1 VEGRQTHF
9 LIAIATCHAPNPD
22 QSTLVEFLVS
32 FPLIILNRETLAA
45 KVEDVAIR
53 TLIKPENAFSAENI
67 GWQLII

>member
-1 VEGRQTHF
+1 MLQILTNQHQLGFGFT
-9 LIAIATCHAPNPD
+9 
-22 QSTLVEFLVS
+22 

-53 TLIKPENAFSAENI
+53 TLIKPENAFSAKNI